1 MCICIGKAKVRKRRC
16 ICIHIYRPLECTVTL
31 SGIFIYTS
39 HRCACVCILLRRE
52 HLLTCGVDSG
62 LAILNSDRLA
72 CFFADEASSR
82 VQYPT
87 NFALNYC
94 LFKIHTTE
102 NPRWRMSVRR
112 KLCVRPPLS
121 LVNAPFRASTTTSL
135 GSRALSDF

>member
-1 MCICIGKAKVRKRRC
+1 MSSIEAEGRPSSRMCLCKILTMISGSIC
-16 ICIHIYRPLECTVTL
+16 
-31 SGIFIYTS
+31 TS
-39 HRCACVCILLRRE
+39 ISDFVCILLRRE

-135 GSRALSDF
+135 GSRALSHF